1 MITVETHDRIC
12 SDLHQQM
19 RALIV
24 ENERL
29 RRRLTDDE
37 VGRIWFEAKI
47 PGLTENDA
55 RRLIRMTE
63 AHRELPTVR

>member
-1 MITVETHDRIC
+1 
-12 SDLHQQM
+12 M

-47 PGLTENDA
+47 PGLTESDA